1 MPPTDPAVTDTALPP
16 SDPARKAGR
25 AMALSLKL
33 LLDRVPGAR
42 EVLPYIAALERG
54 LSAEGTGVLEVIP
67 LPSLRKMGA
76 QLRALPVDLDDKPLR
91 ALHVQLQAALDRRGA
106 PRPAAAPAPAP
117 AARPRPVLDP
127 LPYLPSTMD
136 ESRVEVTEVSASEW
150 AAASEIMEYG
160 PEGAAAQPR

>member
-1 MPPTDPAVTDTALPP
+1 MPPTDPAAADSALPP

-106 PRPAAAPAPAP
+106 PRPEPAPAPAP
-117 AARPRPVLDP
+117 KPRPAVATLS
-127 LPYLPSTMD
+127 YLPSTMD
-136 ESRVEVTEVSASEW
+136 ECRVEVTEVSASEW

-160 PEGAAAQPR
+160 PEPTGGQPR